1 MSAIIEYFKET
12 KAEMKNVTW
21 PSRTKSIY
29 ATVAVIVISVGIAY
43 YLGFF
48 DFLFS
53 KGLEWLLLN
62 K

>member
-1 MSAIIEYFKET
+1 MSIINYFKET

-21 PSRTKSIY
+21 PTRRQSTY
-29 ATVAVIVISVGIAY
+29 ATILVIVISVLIAY

-53 KGLEWLLLN
+53 KGLAQLLLL